1 MQLQK
6 TAETLKR
13 EGFIVTLFE
22 TGRQAAEHIASEL
35 SGKTVGIGG
44 SVSVEQIGLY
54 DLLSKNNTVF
64 WHWKQQ
70 GADVRARA
78 AAAQVY
84 IASANA
90 IAETGEIIN
99 IDGSGNRVS
108 AMLYGH
114 EKVIIVAGINKIVDD
129 YESAVYRARNIA
141 APLNARRLGKR
152 TPCALSAEMKC
163 YDCDSPERICRGLVV
178 LLRPLGGN
186 AETEIVLVNEPL
198 GF

>member
-6 TAETLKR
+6 TVETLKR
-13 EGFIVTLFE
+13 EGFTVTLFE